1 MQFNQIEQLEKVDY
15 DLLSDIQFQVLSYLE
30 HRPDAADTAEGIR
43 QWWLL
48 HQIAQLSKERVQKAL
63 DQLVDQ
69 NLIESCVLDDGRNI
83 FKRRI
88 NAHARVM

>member
-1 MQFNQIEQLEKVDY
+1 MQLNQLEKKENLERIDY

-43 QWWLL
+43 QWWVL
-48 HQIAQLSKERVQKAL
+48 HQIAQLSNERVQRAL
-63 DQLVDQ
+63 DQLVEQ
-69 NLIESCVLDDGRNI
+69 KLIESRVLDDGRNI

-88 NAHARVM
+88 N